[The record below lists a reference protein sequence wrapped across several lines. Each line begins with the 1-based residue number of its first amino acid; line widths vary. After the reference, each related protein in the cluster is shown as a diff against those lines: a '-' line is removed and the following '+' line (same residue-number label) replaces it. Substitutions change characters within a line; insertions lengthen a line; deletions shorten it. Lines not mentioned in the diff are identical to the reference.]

1 MINTKHL
8 RLSKRASGDEMW
20 VCGHCGQQ
28 VNEAETIDEVG
39 HLTYSLMCPLGR
51 ITLGEW
57 PTLEEKQLQLAA
69 YTQALKK

>member
-1 MINTKHL
+1 
-8 RLSKRASGDEMW
+8 MW
-20 VCGHCGQQ
+20 VCGHCGEQA
-28 VNEAETIDEVG
+28 NEAETIDEVG

-57 PTLEEKQLQLAA
+57 PTLEEKNLQLAA